1 MPSNLLPVIFLLFLP
16 ILRCSDFFGT
26 ASCYETYLC
35 IKSLG
40 VNAVVIVVVA
50 VAGRVT
56 WLKAAVGMVVMI
68 GWVGPY
74 DNTAAAATGAAP
86 CRVTRKP

>member
-1 MPSNLLPVIFLLFLP
+1 MFDQLAESAPLFYFLP
-16 ILRCSDFFGT
+16 ILRCPDFFWT
-26 ASCYETYLC
+26 ASYYESYLC

-68 GWVGPY
+68 GWVG
-74 DNTAAAATGAAP
+74 
-86 CRVTRKP
+86 

>member
-1 MPSNLLPVIFLLFLP
+1 MFDQLAESAPLFYFLP
-16 ILRCSDFFGT
+16 ILRCSDFFWT
-26 ASCYETYLC
+26 AASYNETYLC

-74 DNTAAAATGAAP
+74 DNTAAGAAP
-86 CRVTRKP
+86 CGMTRKP

>member
-1 MPSNLLPVIFLLFLP
+1 MYVSSTRRVGPIILFFANPSLL
-16 ILRCSDFFGT
+16 RFFWT
-26 ASCYETYLC
+26 AASYNETYLC

-74 DNTAAAATGAAP
+74 DNTATGAAP
-86 CRVTRKP
+86 RRMTRKP